1 MSAVWMKRVFFWIQK
16 TSKAHISLLDIKVH
30 TVQYWWEIMEL
41 LRCGILSGI
50 AKVHMLN
57 IRTSLFTT
65 MTNVVYY
72 NVMKTE
78 WEKPIDQSIL
88 FINRFKVEL
97 TFSLCKTGP
106 VSLFSSLVKRIS
118 ILTTSWRDPRLFWSY
133 LHIWW
138 APRNSYWISSGSLNL
153 SIFPS
158 LLLHSWYMI
167 IQFFFSFWL
176 WINF

>member
-1 MSAVWMKRVFFWIQK
+1 MRN
-16 TSKAHISLLDIKVH
+16 L
-30 TVQYWWEIMEL
+30 EL
-41 LRCGILSGI
+41 LRCRILSGI

-65 MTNVVYY
+65 MINVVYY

-118 ILTTSWRDPRLFWSY
+118 ILTTSWRDPRLFWCY
-133 LHIWW
+133 LHI
-138 APRNSYWISSGSLNL
+138 RLVTKQ
-153 SIFPS
+153 
-158 LLLHSWYMI
+158 LLLNIFRALEFVNFPLITTPLLVHDNTI
-167 IQFFFSFWL
+167 FFCF
-176 WINF
+176 

>member
-1 MSAVWMKRVFFWIQK
+1 
-16 TSKAHISLLDIKVH
+16 
-30 TVQYWWEIMEL
+30 MEL
-41 LRCGILSGI
+41 LRCRILSGI

-65 MTNVVYY
+65 MINVVYY

-118 ILTTSWRDPRLFWSY
+118 ILTTSWRDPRLFWCY
-133 LHIWW
+133 LHI
-138 APRNSYWISSGSLNL
+138 RLVTKQ
-153 SIFPS
+153 
-158 LLLHSWYMI
+158 LLLNIFRALEFVNFPLITTPLLVHDNTI
-167 IQFFFSFWL
+167 FFLFLTVNKFLEKSLPASDFAL
-176 WINF
+176 I

>member
-1 MSAVWMKRVFFWIQK
+1 MQRVQIQPLFSELRFYTLHVAALKQQKQQNLRAGLCMWSRLLDNTFQYNRWSARVRFMTETSFLLNTKK

-30 TVQYWWEIMEL
+30 IVQYWWEIMEL
-41 LRCGILSGI
+41 LRCRILSGI

-65 MTNVVYY
+65 MINVVYY

-106 VSLFSSLVKRIS
+106 VTLFSSLVK
-118 ILTTSWRDPRLFWSY
+118 
-133 LHIWW
+133 
-138 APRNSYWISSGSLNL
+138 
-153 SIFPS
+153 
-158 LLLHSWYMI
+158 
-167 IQFFFSFWL
+167 
-176 WINF
+176 